1 MRKKKLYN
9 NKNICENLQLNAIG
23 NYSMMK
29 CIWWMDDVL
38 KQNQSSLE
46 SLAIFDKFLYCLKY
60 VAVDIVII
68 QGTSIKKYINSNW
81 DS

>member
-1 MRKKKLYN
+1 
-9 NKNICENLQLNAIG
+9 
-23 NYSMMK
+23 
-29 CIWWMDDVL
+29 MDDVL

-46 SLAIFDKFLYCLKY
+46 SLTIFDKFLYYLKY

>member
-1 MRKKKLYN
+1 M
-9 NKNICENLQLNAIG
+9 
-23 NYSMMK
+23 S
-29 CIWWMDDVL
+29 

-46 SLAIFDKFLYCLKY
+46 SLAIFDAFLYCLKQ

-68 QGTSIKKYINSNW
+68 QGTSIRKYINSNW